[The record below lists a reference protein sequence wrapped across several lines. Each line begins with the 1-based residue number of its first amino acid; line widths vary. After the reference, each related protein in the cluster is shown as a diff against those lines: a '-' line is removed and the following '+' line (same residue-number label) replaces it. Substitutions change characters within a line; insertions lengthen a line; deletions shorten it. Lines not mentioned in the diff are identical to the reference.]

1 MSAKGGDRYALGIGN
16 WDLGG
21 ISIPPK
27 SLTRILPRR
36 QPPAIKENDSVSTH
50 LRKKTADKRTGFS
63 GHRFSVVSCLL
74 S

>member
-21 ISIPPK
+21 IEIPPK

-36 QPPAIKENDSVSTH
+36 QPPAIKENESVSTH
-50 LRKKTADKRTGFS
+50 VRKKNRRQADGVFRS
-63 GHRFSVVSCLL
+63 
-74 S
+74 